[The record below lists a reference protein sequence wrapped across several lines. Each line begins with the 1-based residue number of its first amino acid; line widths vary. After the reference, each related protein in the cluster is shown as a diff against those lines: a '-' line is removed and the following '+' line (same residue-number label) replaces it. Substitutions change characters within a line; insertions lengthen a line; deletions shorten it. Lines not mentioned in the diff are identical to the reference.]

1 MMDIAVWDTY
11 VNRTD
16 GLLMHFD
23 ILVSTEVQ
31 KSDQILEYANQFLAS
46 KELDV
51 ENVEIK
57 KCEFCHIERATDETV
72 REIEGKGF
80 DIIEFENC
88 N

>member
-1 MMDIAVWDTY
+1 MDIAVWDTY
-11 VNRTD
+11 VHRTD

-31 KSDQILEYANQFLAS
+31 ESNQILEYAIQFLAS
-46 KELDV
+46 KGLDIEHV
-51 ENVEIK
+51 EVK
-57 KCEFCHIERATDETV
+57 KCQFCHIESATDMTV
-72 REIEGKGF
+72 RAIEGKGF

>member
-1 MMDIAVWDTY
+1 MDIAVWDTY

-23 ILVSTEVQ
+23 ILVSTEMQ
-31 KSDQILEYANQFLAS
+31 NGDQILEYASQFLAS

-51 ENVEIK
+51 ENVEIR
-57 KCEFCHIERATDETV
+57 KCQFCHIERATDQTV
-72 REIEGKGF
+72 RAIEGKGF

-88 N
+88 S